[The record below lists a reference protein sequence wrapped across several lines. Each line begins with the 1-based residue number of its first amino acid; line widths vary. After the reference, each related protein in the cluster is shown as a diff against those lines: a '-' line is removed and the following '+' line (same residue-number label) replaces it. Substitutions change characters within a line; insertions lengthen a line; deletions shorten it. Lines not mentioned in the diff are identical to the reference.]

1 MHNLY
6 KTESATAP
14 FREFDLVLMLCCS
27 FPFAGITRI
36 RSYGYDLSPKYLG
49 TPYDLD
55 TKVMGKS
62 IYAILKNE
70 IPCFAQLAFPN
81 LFLKFRF
88 QQTLKP
94 MKLYKLPSGTL
105 LQTSDSFLLG
115 PSLNW
120 NDLLGRENL
129 KEYLTIESKTWRSL
143 EEEEANDLIKA
154 GLQSPMGDQ
163 EIWAA
168 GVTYYRSRTARMEE
182 SQDAGGADF
191 YDKVYA
197 ADRPELFFKATS
209 SRVSAPGGK
218 VNIRKDS
225 TWDVPEPELTLL
237 ISPAGRIQGFTVG
250 NDMSSRSIEGEN
262 PLYLPQAKVYQGCAA
277 IGPCILIQDEIISE
291 ETLIKL
297 EIYREGQLAFTG
309 ETELTQLKRKPKELA
324 EWLFKGNT
332 FPIGC
337 FLMTGTGI
345 VPDDFTLEVDDKVC
359 ITIEG
364 IGTLENFIAKI

>member
-1 MHNLY
+1 
-6 KTESATAP
+6 
-14 FREFDLVLMLCCS
+14 
-27 FPFAGITRI
+27 
-36 RSYGYDLSPKYLG
+36 
-49 TPYDLD
+49 
-55 TKVMGKS
+55 
-62 IYAILKNE
+62 
-70 IPCFAQLAFPN
+70 
-81 LFLKFRF
+81 
-88 QQTLKP
+88 

-277 IGPCILIQDEIISE
+277 IGPCILVQDEIISE